1 MPRYILTLL
10 FCLVSIQTLAAEQTG
25 VKPAPLVHVDV
36 NVELDAINQA
46 LTSTSESLEEI
57 SDSFVIIAEG
67 GQLGEEQQQQL
78 ITIMNNM
85 NQLVAVTRESVD
97 AMPTLVERSR
107 TSLVSQGDR
116 FMGDLKFWIVLI
128 LVVVILALAV
138 AAFCF
143 YHFVIRP
150 VHNTLQQL
158 GADFSNITKS
168 MENTSKS
175 LETSNK
181 NQNELIKLAQQN
193 RANS

>member
-10 FCLVSIQTLAAEQTG
+10 FCLASIQVLAAEQTG
-25 VKPAPLVHVDV
+25 AEPAPLVHVDV
-36 NVELDAINQA
+36 IVELDAINQA

-57 SDSFVIIAEG
+57 SESFVIIAEG

-78 ITIMNNM
+78 VTIMDNM

-97 AMPTLVERSR
+97 AMPALVERSR
-107 TSLVSQGDR
+107 TSLVSQGNR

-138 AAFCF
+138 AAFSF

-168 MENTSKS
+168 MENTSES
-175 LETSNK
+175 LEISNK

-193 RANS
+193 RVSS

>member
-10 FCLVSIQTLAAEQTG
+10 FCLVSIQVLAAEQTG
-25 VKPAPLVHVDV
+25 AEPAPLVHVDV
-36 NVELDAINQA
+36 IVELDAINQA

-57 SDSFVIIAEG
+57 SESFVIIAEG

-78 ITIMNNM
+78 VTIMDNM

-97 AMPTLVERSR
+97 AMPALVERSR

-181 NQNELIKLAQQN
+181 NQNDLIKLAQQN
-193 RANS
+193 RASS